1 MPSINKILEDL
12 NLTSSKTKEL
22 FSSSTRDI
30 EDLNVFRDS
39 QSGVIFIDDYYVGDK
54 IYEGGEY
61 RENTSESNHST
72 PNDPQVEID
81 ALRRFEDFKYLCE
94 NKNILDFGCGEGRFL
109 EKIQHSASNVI
120 GVELQ
125 QSFLD
130 NLSRKDITSFDSLNY
145 VDDESIDV
153 IFLFHVFEH
162 LPDPVN
168 SLFEIK
174 KKLKTG
180 GIIVLEVPHAND
192 FLLSHIKSEAFKKFT
207 LWSQHLVLHTKKSI
221 TLMLDFANFQNIT
234 VKGVQRYPLSNH
246 IHWIHAGK
254 PGGHLKDLAEIDSK
268 NLQKS
273 YQESLEKINAT
284 DTIVAIGYK

>member
-1 MPSINKILEDL
+1 MSSINKILEDL
-12 NLTSSKTKEL
+12 NLTSNKTKEL

-30 EDLNVFRDS
+30 DNLNVFRDS
-39 QSGVIFIDDYYVGDK
+39 KSGVIFIEDYYVGDK
-54 IYEGGEY
+54 IYVGGEY
-61 RENTSESNHST
+61 RDNSNESNHST

-81 ALRRFEDFKYLCE
+81 ASRRFEDFKHLCK
-94 NKNILDFGCGEGRFL
+94 NKHILDFGCGEGCFL
-109 EKIQHSASNVI
+109 EKIQHLASNVI

-130 NLSRKDITSFDSLNY
+130 NLSSKGITSFNSLNH

-168 SLFEIK
+168 SLLEIK
-174 KKLKTG
+174 KKLRKG
-180 GIIVLEVPHAND
+180 GIVVLEVPHAND

-221 TLMLDFANFQNIT
+221 TLMLDSANFQSIT

-246 IHWIHAGK
+246 IHWINAGK
-254 PGGHLKDLAEIDSK
+254 PGGHLKELAEIDSN

-273 YQESLEKINAT
+273 YEESLEKINAT
-284 DTIVAIGYK
+284 DTIVAFGYK